1 MVLYNRK
8 SKRVNE
14 KMNKEEVAQSGE
26 GVINKPGGRF
36 ELIWI
41 DRYDR
46 DALSATIRDIGK
58 ERKIYVEAHF
68 NGNTWRVKN
77 GIEEYS
83 AEEIEIIEKVIQ
95 DGMNNETLIACSKI
109 GLEFMEGD
117 FIWNEFLLKKREDA
131 DSLKSIVIAKVV
143 NTGIN
148 CYIEFEE
155 HLQGFQDGESL
166 TYHKCQDGTSVIV
179 KGKL

>member
-1 MVLYNRK
+1 
-8 SKRVNE
+8 
-14 KMNKEEVAQSGE
+14 MNKRDIARSGE
-26 GVINKPGGRF
+26 GVTNKPGGRF

-46 DALSATIRDIGK
+46 DALSATIRDIEK
-58 ERKIYVEAHF
+58 EREIHVKACF
-68 NGNTWRVKN
+68 NGNIWRVKD

-83 AEEIEIIEKVIQ
+83 AEEIENIEKVIQ
-95 DGMNNETLIACSKI
+95 NGMNDETIIACSKI

-117 FIWNEFLLKKREDA
+117 FVWNEFLLKKREDA
-131 DSLKSIVIAKVV
+131 DSLKSIIIAKIV

-148 CYIEFEE
+148 RYIEFEE
-155 HLQGFQDGESL
+155 HLQGFRDGEIL

-179 KGKL
+179 KREIVNG

>member
-131 DSLKSIVIAKVV
+131 DSLKSTVIAKVV